1 MNRLLTLL
9 LLIFTVTAY
18 SQSTINVSGTVL
30 DSLKQPVE
38 AATVYLSKER
48 DSTLVEYTMTDVK
61 GNFKLTFSKLSE
73 SSVLKVSMVGYKD
86 FTKKFSNGV
95 SEDTDIKTLILREYG
110 NQLDEVLIVATAPP
124 IRVKKDTLE
133 FNANSFKVRPD
144 ANLEELLKNLPGVQL
159 DENKKI
165 TVNGKP
171 VNEILVNGKP
181 FFNEDGAVALE
192 NLPAEIIK
200 KVQVTDKKTKKEKFT
215 GEKSRTDDASI
226 NITIDEDKNKGHFG
240 RVSGGYGSDKHYEA
254 GMFLNTFNKR
264 RKISLIGSANNIN
277 AVGFSMDKVFDNMRT
292 GRSRGGLTESRMLG
306 LNFVEDVSDKLKIN
320 GSYDYNFAET
330 EQANKSS
337 ATKFLPSGQF
347 STDSNSSS
355 LGGNEGHRGNVSVDY
370 MGDKD
375 AFYFSPYFSK
385 DHTYNTSESNQISY
399 DEKGE
404 KLNSSNSNSSSR
416 GNSNSFGTS
425 ARYTRKLKQ
434 KGQYFSVELNN
445 SNRSA
450 TNDALRESLTQ
461 FYQSD
466 KPDDSR
472 RQFRQNNTTTDNYG
486 LSLEFTQ
493 PITDSLQIS
502 IGTEWNRAQNIN
514 DLQVFNYNEANQGY
528 TDLNIL
534 ETNRYTDIGTT
545 VAPYVNFALN
555 KNKYNI
561 NVTTKTQIVKNTA
574 NALYNAKWYSLDKHY
589 VDPNIN
595 AMINYRLSKN
605 NSLFGI
611 YRYNVNY
618 QSATQLL
625 DITDISNPLS
635 TTIGNPDLKPTGQHN
650 VNLSYRSYNF
660 QTRAGYS
667 ISANASIYDNSIV
680 GSVIYDEDKKA
691 ISTYKNIQG
700 NYQWGITGDWYKNSK
715 WGEHALRYGIMLRYN
730 QTISNGYIDG
740 ATYTATGNT
749 IGPRVYLTYDYGEW
763 VSIKPSYNYNHNT
776 TNYTNFSV
784 DKASNFTHRF
794 NIQTTTYWPKKVTF
808 GNDFAYN
815 YNSQIAKGFKKDFFM
830 WNISLAYDFYKD
842 KFSAKMKVY
851 DVLNQNTSSTR
862 TIDPMQIVDTESLV
876 LKQYVMFSLTYK
888 LNEFAGMK
896 KGTNKGRGGMGK
908 SMRAMSY

>member
-1 MNRLLTLL
+1 MRNLLTLL
-9 LLIFTVTAY
+9 LLISCVNMY
-18 SQSTINVSGTVL
+18 SQSTVNITGTVV
-30 DSLKQPVE
+30 DSLKQPIE
-38 AATVYLSKER
+38 AVTVYLSKEK

-61 GNFKLTFSKLSE
+61 GNFKLAFSKLSDP
-73 SSVLKVSMVGYKD
+73 SVLKLSMVGYQD
-86 FTKKFSNGV
+86 YAKKFEKGV
-95 SEDTDIKTLILREYG
+95 QENIDLKTFILKEYG
-110 NQLDEVLIVATAPP
+110 NQLDEVLIVADVPP
-124 IRVKKDTLE
+124 IRMKKDTLE
-133 FNANSFKVRPD
+133 FNAASFKVRPD

-200 KVQVTDKKTKKEKFT
+200 KVQVTEKKTKKEKFT
-215 GEKSRTDDASI
+215 GERSRTDDASI

-240 RVSGGYGSDKHYEA
+240 RVSGGYGTDEHYEA

-306 LNFVEDVSDKLKIN
+306 LNFVEDVSDKLKVN

-337 ATKFLPSGQF
+337 STKFLPSGQF

-370 MGDKD
+370 MGEKD
-375 AFYFSPYFSK
+375 AFYFSPHFST
-385 DHTYNTSESNQISY
+385 DHTYSTSESNQVSY
-399 DEKGE
+399 DEHGE
-404 KLNSSNSNSSSR
+404 KLNSSNAHSSSR
-416 GNSNSFGTS
+416 GNSDSFGSS
-425 ARYTRKLKQ
+425 AQYTRKFK
-434 KGQYFSVELNN
+434 KEGQYLSIGFNN

-450 TNDALRESLTQ
+450 TNNALSESLTQ
-461 FYQSD
+461 FFQSD
-466 KPDDSR
+466 TEDDWR
-472 RQFRQNNTTTDNYG
+472 RQYRKNYTTTDSYG
-486 LSLEFTQ
+486 LSVEFTQ
-493 PITDSLQIS
+493 PITDSLRVSVGVDWSRNQS
-502 IGTEWNRAQNIN
+502 IN
-514 DLQVFNYNEANQGY
+514 DLQVFNYNETEQGY
-528 TDLNIL
+528 TDVNVL
-534 ETNRYTDIGTT
+534 ETNRYTDIGNK
-545 VAPYVNFALN
+545 VSPYVNFALN

-561 NVTTKTQIVKNTA
+561 NISTRTQIVKNTA
-574 NALYNAKWYSLDKHY
+574 TALYNAKWYSLDKHY
-589 VDPNIN
+589 IDPNIN
-595 AMINYRLSKN
+595 AMINYRLTKDK
-605 NSLFGI
+605 SLFGI

-618 QSATQLL
+618 QSASQLL
-625 DITDISNPLS
+625 DITDISNPLT

-650 VNLSYRSYNF
+650 VNLSYRSYDF

-667 ISANASIYDNSIV
+667 ISANAGIFDNSIV

-700 NYQWGITGDWYKNSK
+700 NYQWGVTADWFKNSK
-715 WGEHALRYGIMLRYN
+715 WGEHALRYGIMFRYN
-730 QTISNGYIDG
+730 QTINNGYIDG
-740 ATYTATGNT
+740 ETYTARGNT
-749 IGPRVYLTYDYGEW
+749 MGPRVYLTYDYGEW
-763 VSIKPSYNYNHNT
+763 VSIKPSYNYNYNT
-776 TNYTNFSV
+776 TSYTNFSV

-815 YNSQIAKGFKKDFFM
+815 YNSQIAKGFKKDFYM

-842 KFSAKMKVY
+842 KFSAKVKVY

-862 TIDPMQIVDTESLV
+862 TIDPMQIVDSESLV
-876 LKQYVMFSLTYK
+876 LKRYVMFSLTYK
-888 LNEFAGMK
+888 LNEFAGTK
-896 KGTNKGRGGMGK
+896 KGGNRGRRGV
-908 SMRAMSY
+908 SRPMRVMSY

>member
-18 SQSTINVSGTVL
+18 SQSTFNVSGTVL

-61 GNFKLTFSKLSE
+61 GNFKLTFNKLSE
-73 SSVLKVSMVGYKD
+73 PSVLKVSMVGYKD
-86 FTKKFSNGV
+86 FTKKFSNGI

-337 ATKFLPSGQF
+337 TTKFLPSGQF

-355 LGGNEGHRGNVSVDY
+355 LGGNEGHRGNVSIDY
-370 MGDKD
+370 MGEKD

-404 KLNSSNSNSSSR
+404 KLNSSNSSSSSR

-502 IGTEWNRAQNIN
+502 VGTEWNRAQNIN

-830 WNISLAYDFYKD
+830 WNVSLAYDFYKD

-876 LKQYVMFSLTYK
+876 LKRYVMFSLTYK

-896 KGTNKGRGGMGK
+896 KGANKGRGGMGRP
-908 SMRAMSY
+908 MRVMR